1 MREDR
6 DSSTATGALV
16 AVLAVVM
23 GLVCGG
29 GALLLAGTFFYVRA
43 AQISPP
49 VPTAPPAA
57 APVQAAAAD
66 VLTIQ
71 ADGTFMWNDELVVPP
86 ELRTRLDEA
95 NDSGDLPR
103 PVVLRIDEAA
113 PAAARDE
120 ILQLLSDRAVAY
132 ILMED
137 GS

>member
-6 DSSTATGALV
+6 DSSTSTGALV

-29 GALLLAGTFFYVRA
+29 GALLLAGTLFYVRA
-43 AQISPP
+43 AQVAPP
-49 VPTAPPAA
+49 VPPAPVAA
-57 APVQAAAAD
+57 APVQAAADD

-71 ADGTFMWNDELVVPP
+71 ADGTLLWNDEPIVPP
-86 ELRTRLDEA
+86 ELRSRLDEV

-103 PVVLRIDEAA
+103 AVVLRIDEAA

-120 ILQLLSDRAVAY
+120 ILQLLSDRGVPYTLA
-132 ILMED
+132 EE